1 MSTKRNFKDF
11 FEKSGVAGVKNV
23 ALSYAYGNDTVTFS
37 SISDNFSITER
48 AVQHCIK
55 HAIINCICSYKDALL
70 IKEKAH
76 RNQLKHMKETSV
88 RTTSDKYYESILRK
102 RLEFIKNIP
111 DERVIEFVYLY
122 MSNPNLS
129 CKEIANSLNFSSKE
143 VNAILIKAITS
154 GIIDEKTIH
163 NIVAISL
170 MKSKTIAEF
179 DSRCEYFKK
188 LNKFRKN
195 NVTK

>member
-1 MSTKRNFKDF
+1 MSAKRNFKDF
-11 FEKSGVAGVKNV
+11 FEKSGVTGVKNV
-23 ALSYAYGNDTVTFS
+23 ALTYAHGNDTVTFS
-37 SISDNFSITER
+37 SISDSFMITER

-55 HAIINCICSYKDALL
+55 HAIINCICSYKEALL

-88 RTTSDKYYESILRK
+88 RTTSDKYYEGILRK
-102 RLEFIKNIP
+102 RLEFVKELP
-111 DERVIEFVYLY
+111 DERVIEVVYLY
-122 MSNPNLS
+122 MANPNLS
-129 CKEIANSLNFSSKE
+129 CKEIADSLNLSSKE
-143 VNAILIKAITS
+143 ANVLLIKAITS
-154 GIIDEKTIH
+154 GIIDERTIH

-188 LNKFRKN
+188 LNDFRKN